1 LKKINGNK
9 NIAGLS
15 VFKPNLK
22 SKDAKYLIKKKHEV
36 PDVLQSFINN
46 TFECPLCNKHK
57 VFDESLQC
65 SRIEDPKSSAKIIK
79 INLEK
84 KYLTSR
90 EYYNVKIINDII
102 YNEQNHIVSVFKDYL
117 IFDDISEF
125 LKRFYTRTEGI

>member
-1 LKKINGNK
+1 LITNESKNEDKMISFLESTNELLGTSLKKINGNK

-65 SRIEDPKSSAKIIK
+65 SRIEDPKSSA
-79 INLEK
+79 
-84 KYLTSR
+84 
-90 EYYNVKIINDII
+90 
-102 YNEQNHIVSVFKDYL
+102 
-117 IFDDISEF
+117 
-125 LKRFYTRTEGI
+125 